1 MSNGLTDA
9 YMDTFKIISHIQY
22 TLYKKSFY
30 IIRKV
35 YKNTTNKKYN
45 TIFKLKSTDA
55 TLMGMSVLV
64 DFRFLTLKIG
74 ANRGFCIKSKNYF
87 ELPLQMS
94 SAFKKTGSK
103 QDLKL

>member
-22 TLYKKSFY
+22 TLYKKYFY

-45 TIFKLKSTDA
+45 TIYKLKNTDA

-64 DFRFLTLKIG
+64 DFRFFTLKIV
-74 ANRGFCIKSKNYF
+74 ANHGFCIKSKNSF
-87 ELPLQMS
+87 ELPLQM
-94 SAFKKTGSK
+94 
-103 QDLKL
+103 